1 MAAQRE
7 RVAEL
12 KDRLGGLDPAITADL
27 LSVVDHLVRRSV
39 WIVGG
44 DGWAYDIGSGG
55 LDHVLA
61 TGRNVNVLVLD
72 TEVYSNTGGQ
82 MSKSTPLG
90 AVAKFAA
97 AGKTVPKKDLALQAI
112 AYGNVYVAKVAM
124 GADPQQTLQ
133 AFREAEAY
141 DGPSLVIAYSQCIAH
156 GIDMRLG
163 MDQQY
168 RAVASGHWPL
178 LRYDPVLR
186 AAGKN
191 PFLLDSHRPRIPL
204 ADYVYRELRYRSLA
218 NSDPVEGR
226 TAARV
231 GRAGDRTAL
240 ECLRGDGF
248 PRSRTLPPRRSQGT
262 LMELSTRYL
271 GLDLRNPLVASAS
284 PLSKTVD
291 GVRRLADA
299 GVGAVVLYSLF
310 EEQLRREAE
319 ENARLAVAGTE
330 SFAESLSYFP
340 PAADDDHG
348 PRRYLSLLERA
359 AAAVSVPVIGSING
373 STPGSWAGYARSMQD
388 SGAAAIELNIYYLP
402 GDPHVSGR
410 DVEQRHLDILA
421 RVKDAVTV
429 PVAVKLSPY
438 FSATAEMARRLDL
451 AGADG
456 LVLFNRFLQ
465 PDIDPETLAV
475 APGTSLSRAAE
486 ARLPLTWITLL
497 HGRIGASLAATTG
510 VEGSTEL
517 IKYLLAGAD
526 VVMTASALLRH
537 GPEYAAVLL
546 DGLCEWM
553 GRKGYTAVDER
564 SWTARRPRRSRRG
577 RTRTRGLRQRA
588 AAGQQRRLRA
598 VVTRQAAMAST
609 SSKPAT
615 RHS

>member
-1 MAAQRE
+1 
-7 RVAEL
+7 
-12 KDRLGGLDPAITADL
+12 
-27 LSVVDHLVRRSV
+27 
-39 WIVGG
+39 
-44 DGWAYDIGSGG
+44 
-55 LDHVLA
+55 
-61 TGRNVNVLVLD
+61 
-72 TEVYSNTGGQ
+72 
-82 MSKSTPLG
+82 
-90 AVAKFAA
+90 
-97 AGKTVPKKDLALQAI
+97 
-112 AYGNVYVAKVAM
+112 
-124 GADPQQTLQ
+124 
-133 AFREAEAY
+133 
-141 DGPSLVIAYSQCIAH
+141 
-156 GIDMRLG
+156 
-163 MDQQY
+163 
-168 RAVASGHWPL
+168 
-178 LRYDPVLR
+178 
-186 AAGKN
+186 
-191 PFLLDSHRPRIPL
+191 
-204 ADYVYRELRYRSLA
+204 
-218 NSDPVEGR
+218 
-226 TAARV
+226 
-231 GRAGDRTAL
+231 
-240 ECLRGDGF
+240 
-248 PRSRTLPPRRSQGT
+248 
-262 LMELSTRYL
+262 MELSTRYL

-319 ENARLAVAGTE
+319 LNARMAEVGTD

-340 PAADDDHG
+340 PAADEDHG

-410 DVEQRHLDILA
+410 DVEQRHLDILE
-421 RVKDAVTV
+421 RVKEAVTV

-475 APGTSLSRAAE
+475 APGTSLSRAGE

-510 VEGSTEL
+510 VEGSKEL

-537 GPEYAAVLL
+537 GPDYAAVML
-546 DGLCEWM
+546 DGLCRWM
-553 GRKGYTAVDER
+553 RRKGYTTVDEF
-564 SWTARRPRRSRRG
+564 
-577 RTRTRGLRQRA
+577 RGLLAVPIGADEAARERGDYVSALRRA
-588 AAGQQRRLRA
+588 NSPGFG
-598 VVTRQAAMAST
+598 
-609 SSKPAT
+609 PW
-615 RHS
+615 